1 MKSAQLI
8 AARSLC
14 ALALAGVVVAGLP
27 GSAAADVPVGWS
39 DPPPVSGLD
48 MLWILLGAPVLTYVV
63 VAVLA
68 YLPGLVKGEKAPSR
82 SLERSDTWFRDP
94 RL

>member
-1 MKSAQLI
+1 MLFVAVLGF
-8 AARSLC
+8 
-14 ALALAGVVVAGLP
+14 ALGPVGPA
-27 GSAAADVPVGWS
+27 SADVAVGWS

-48 MLWILLGAPVLTYVV
+48 MLWILVGAPLLFYLV

-68 YLPGLVKGEKAPSR
+68 YLPGLVKGEKSPSK
-82 SLERSDTWFRDP
+82 SVEREDTWFRDP

>member
-1 MKSAQLI
+1 ML
-8 AARSLC
+8 
-14 ALALAGVVVAGLP
+14 VVALLGLVVGP
-27 GSAAADVPVGWS
+27 VGSASADVPVGWI

-48 MLWILLGAPVLTYVV
+48 MLWILVGAPVLFYLV

-68 YLPGLVKGEKAPSR
+68 YLPGLVKGEKSPSK
-82 SLERSDTWFRDP
+82 SVEREDTWFRDP

>member
-1 MKSAQLI
+1 ML
-8 AARSLC
+8 
-14 ALALAGVVVAGLP
+14 VVALLGLVVGP
-27 GSAAADVPVGWS
+27 VGSASADVPVGWS

-48 MLWILLGAPVLTYVV
+48 MLWILVGAPVLFYLV

-68 YLPGLVKGEKAPSR
+68 YLPGLVKGEKSPSK
-82 SLERSDTWFRDP
+82 SVEREDTWFRDP

>member
-1 MKSAQLI
+1 ML
-8 AARSLC
+8 
-14 ALALAGVVVAGLP
+14 VVALLGLAVGP
-27 GSAAADVPVGWS
+27 VGPASADVPVGWS

-48 MLWILLGAPVLTYVV
+48 MLWILVGAPVLLYLI

-68 YLPGLVKGEKAPSR
+68 YLPGLVKGER
-82 SLERSDTWFRDP
+82 SGSKSVERDDTWFRDP